1 MSKPKKKASAAA
13 TRLTQAVRNALA
25 QSADPRKAPAM
36 QAYMKS
42 EMPYHGVHTAELRTL
57 CQSLFDKY
65 ELDSAEEWSEAVLQ
79 LWRDATHREER
90 YCAIEL
96 AAAPQYAQFRTL
108 ETLPIYEEMIV
119 NGAWWDYVDVLAANH
134 IGELLRRYP
143 REMGKTMRT
152 WAKCDDNWKRRTAIL
167 CQLKFK
173 QHTNPRLLYHNIE
186 ESLDIPN
193 FFLRK
198 AIGWALRE
206 YAKTEP
212 SEVRRY
218 VTAHAK
224 DLHPLSRREA
234 MKNLDVVGVV
244 PLRRGRLSSVT

>member
-1 MSKPKKKASAAA
+1 MC
-13 TRLTQAVRNALA
+13 RALFA
-25 QSADPRKAPAM
+25 
-36 QAYMKS
+36 
-42 EMPYHGVHTAELRTL
+42 
-57 CQSLFDKY
+57 KY
-65 ELDSAEEWSEAVLQ
+65 PLNSAEEWSEAVL
-79 LWRDATHREER
+79 LFWRDATHREER

-96 AAAPQYAQFRTL
+96 AAAPDYEQFRTL
-108 ETLPIYEEMIV
+108 DALPMYEEIITT
-119 NGAWWDYVDVLAANH
+119 GAWWDYVDAMAANL

-143 REMGKTMRT
+143 RDMGRTMRS
-152 WAKCDDNWKRRTAIL
+152 WAKSDDNWKRRTSIL

-173 QHTNPRLLYHNIE
+173 HHTNPRLLYHNIE
-186 ESLDIPN
+186 ESFEVPN

-212 SEVRRY
+212 AEVRRY

-234 MKNLDVVGVV
+234 MKNLDAIGVA
-244 PLRRGRLSSVT
+244 PTRRSRASSTT

>member
-1 MSKPKKKASAAA
+1 MMKLKKRPSSSAHRLAQA
-13 TRLTQAVRNALA
+13 TRNALA
-25 QSADPRKAPAM
+25 QNADPHKAPAM

-42 EMPYHGVHTAELRTL
+42 DMPYHGVQTPELRAL
-57 CQSLFDKY
+57 CRSLFDKFP
-65 ELDSAEEWSEAVLQ
+65 LASAEEWFDAVLT

-96 AAAPQYAQFRTL
+96 AAAPQYAEFRTL
-108 ETLPIYEEMIV
+108 DALPIYEEMIV
-119 NGAWWDYVDVLAANH
+119 SGAWWDYVDVLAANH

-143 REMGKTMRT
+143 REMSRTMRS
-152 WAKCDDNWKRRTAIL
+152 WAKSDDNWKRRTAIL

-173 QHTNPRLLYHNIE
+173 QHTNLRLLYHNIE

-218 VTAHAK
+218 VTVHAK

-234 MKNLDVVGVV
+234 LKNLVGVGV
-244 PLRRGRLSSVT
+244 LPVSRIRVSSST